1 MNMLLIN
8 ALLLVIIFLSVI
20 AYAMVGVK
28 FENKTSQYSNYGL
41 VTLGL
46 GLALA
51 IFSFSL
57 EWYISDKIHKA
68 QMQTMEQVSAHIKT
82 ELEWTRAADAR
93 ERSLTIAALKK
104 DLQRYYDSSFN

>member
-8 ALLLVIIFLSVI
+8 ALLLVIIFFSVA
-20 AYAMVGVK
+20 AYEMLGVK
-28 FENKTSQYSNYGL
+28 FENKTIQYSNYVL
-41 VTLGL
+41 VTFSL

-51 IFSFSL
+51 IFSFNL

-68 QMQTMEQVSAHIKT
+68 QMRTMEQVSSHIKT
-82 ELEWTRAADAR
+82 ELEWTRAVDAR

-104 DLQRYYDSSFN
+104 DLQRYYGNSSN

>member
-8 ALLLVIIFLSVI
+8 ALLLAIIFFSV
-20 AYAMVGVK
+20 AAHAMLGVK
-28 FENKTSQYSNYGL
+28 FENKTTQYSNYVL

-51 IFSFSL
+51 IFSFNL

-68 QMQTMEQVSAHIKT
+68 QMRTMEQVSSHIKT
-82 ELEWTRAADAR
+82 ELEWVRAVDAR

-104 DLQRYYDSSFN
+104 DLQRYYDNSSN